1 MPGTLRTSTLTPALP
16 GVPALW
22 TFAMERL
29 TFNGFVLRLLSSL
42 LLVGLTWNPTGTSY
56 SHWFAASFPHIEP
69 MQALV
74 GLILLA
80 GWVFSV
86 HATWRSL
93 GQFGVLIGAAIY
105 LAFVWVLHGYGWID
119 LSRGGV
125 IGWLAVALLG
135 LLMAAGLSW

>member
-1 MPGTLRTSTLTPALP
+1 
-16 GVPALW
+16 
-22 TFAMERL
+22 MERL
-29 TFNGFVLRLLSSL
+29 TFNGFVLRLISSL

-56 SHWFAASFPHIEP
+56 SHWFTATFPHIEP

-80 GWVFSV
+80 GWAFSV

-93 GQFGVLIGAAIY
+93 GQFGVLMGAAIY
-105 LAFVWVLHGYGWID
+105 LALVWVLHSYGWID
-119 LSRGGV
+119 LGRGGV

-135 LLMAAGLSW
+135 LLMAAGLCWSLVQRRVTGQVDVEEGHGR